1 MGYVGNQTTN
11 SYTSM
16 DKQTITGNGGTS
28 YTLDHAVA
36 NVNEIE
42 VFVNNV
48 RQEPSVAYTVAGTAL
63 TMTGNVA
70 SSDDF
75 YVVFQG
81 KALQTVVP
89 PDGSVT
95 SAKLASGVVAS
106 NLGTSV
112 NLATIKDSTGTNTA
126 MTIDSSGS
134 IAMDN
139 TYSMLHLSLLSDH
152 TSDGVLTSWGSP
164 QQSKQLSTFG
174 NNPATHSSG
183 VFTFAKTGVYRIMFS
198 CRMLHQGGD
207 TSVTIA
213 GEASYDNGS
222 TFVSHVR
229 ASEGNASGGTSTG
242 AITLLDFFNV
252 DNITNCKYRFKASSV
267 SGSSQIYGASSNLA
281 QTVCSFERIADV
293 Q

>member
-16 DKQTITGNGGTS
+16 DKQSITGNGGTS

-95 SAKLASGVVAS
+95 NAKLASGAAAS

-126 MTIDSSGS
+126 MTIDSSGYVN
-134 IAMDN
+134 MPN
-139 TYSMLHLSLLSDH
+139 TAEIDIWY
-152 TSDGVLTSWGSP
+152 LTSNISISGSTTGVI
-164 QQSKQLSTFG
+164 SGLARW
-174 NNPATHSSG
+174 ATNWEIVGTGMTESSG
-183 VFTFAKTGVYRIMFS
+183 VFTFP
-198 CRMLHQGGD
+198 
-207 TSVTIA
+207 
-213 GEASYDNGS
+213 
-222 TFVSHVR
+222 
-229 ASEGNASGGTSTG
+229 STG
-242 AITLLDFFNV
+242 
-252 DNITNCKYRFKASSV
+252 KWKAFAKLYGSSSSTAHYMGLQAALSTD
-267 SGSSQIYGASSNLA
+267 SGSSFNNLGFAYQGATSGEYFDTSFPFYIDVTDASTHRVKFNYQTHGSGSIGGHSSELKTFFIFEKLA
-281 QTVCSFERIADV
+281 ST
-293 Q
+293 

>member
-1 MGYVGNQTTN
+1 
-11 SYTSM
+11 M
-16 DKQTITGNGGTS
+16 DKQSITGNGGTS

-95 SAKLASGVVAS
+95 SAKLASGAAAS

-126 MTIDSSGS
+126 MTIDSSGNVIATNYIRQTNPIAFSAKSNSGGQAYNNQVLPFS
-134 IAMDN
+134 IENFDIGGNYNN
-139 TYSMLHLSLLSDH
+139 TTYRFVAPVDGIYHFDATIHS
-152 TSDGVLTSWGSP
+152 TSSASSPLWIRKNGTNYLRGYHGS
-164 QQSKQLSTFG
+164 
-174 NNPATHSSG
+174 
-183 VFTFAKTGVYRIMFS
+183 
-198 CRMLHQGGD
+198 
-207 TSVTIA
+207 
-213 GEASYDNGS
+213 
-222 TFVSHVR
+222 
-229 ASEGNASGGTSTG
+229 ASGGYEG
-242 AITLLDFFNV
+242 QVIVNV
-252 DNITNCKYRFKASSV
+252 NMQLSANDYVDCH
-267 SGSSQIYGASSNLA
+267 SGGNANYYLVAGYNEFSGFLIG
-281 QTVCSFERIADV
+281 
-293 Q
+293 

>member
-1 MGYVGNQTTN
+1 
-11 SYTSM
+11 M

-95 SAKLASGVVAS
+95 SAKLASGAAAS

-112 NLATIKDSTGTNTA
+112 NLSTIKDSTGTNTA
-126 MTIDSSGS
+126 VTIDSSGFMS
-134 IAMDN
+134 IANALVGNN
-139 TYSMLHLSLLSDH
+139 TVYGWNALSS
-152 TSDGVLTSWGSP
+152 TSISNNSTTIIN
-164 QQSKQLSTFG
+164 LSTTNHANHKVTVG
-174 NNPATHSSG
+174 ANNRIIPTVAGRYFVFCNAAASGVGSSG
-183 VFTFAKTGVYRIMFS
+183 YSPTTYIYK
-198 CRMLHQGGD
+198 
-207 TSVTIA
+207 
-213 GEASYDNGS
+213 NGS
-222 TFVSHVR
+222 NYSATGSIRYYPGSSTVDFPTHFSVVAMNGTTDYFQLALYQNSGNTFTI
-229 ASEGNASGGTSTG
+229 N
-242 AITLLDFFNV
+242 
-252 DNITNCKYRFKASSV
+252 
-267 SGSSQIYGASSNLA
+267 SGSLGVI
-281 QTVCSFERIADV
+281 RIGD
-293 Q
+293 

>member
-1 MGYVGNQTTN
+1 
-11 SYTSM
+11 M
-16 DKQTITGNGGTS
+16 DKQDITGNGGVS
-28 YTLDHAVA
+28 YTLTHAVA

-95 SAKLASGVVAS
+95 SAKLASGAAAS

-126 MTIDSSGS
+126 VTIDSSGNVTQS
-134 IAMDN
+134 QKVHFLASKSNGDVGATADIAFN
-139 TYSMLHLSLLSDH
+139 NVTEN
-152 TSDGVLTSWGSP
+152 VGSGYN
-164 QQSKQLSTFG
+164 SST
-174 NNPATHSSG
+174 G
-183 VFTFAKTGVYRIMFS
+183 VFTAPVAGLYFFSAGVTFTFASGTKSAGFFESDNTAYNIIAYASMGSGNAEAQQVCLTMAKQMAVNDTVKVRVTAGSARGQAHETTFTGYRI
-198 CRMLHQGGD
+198 G
-207 TSVTIA
+207 
-213 GEASYDNGS
+213 
-222 TFVSHVR
+222 
-229 ASEGNASGGTSTG
+229 
-242 AITLLDFFNV
+242 
-252 DNITNCKYRFKASSV
+252 
-267 SGSSQIYGASSNLA
+267 
-281 QTVCSFERIADV
+281 
-293 Q
+293 